1 MVINK
6 KYPTHGITTETVKN
20 FMVGA
25 GAVFINFG
33 LEDERILGA
42 TSGGNTFSIE
52 QDVREAEPDGRPGP
66 VKGMRDIVEVR
77 PRLSV
82 SLMEMSAANF
92 KMAIAGSEI
101 RPYPDPTAATHDEIF
116 RNRQLNWDTDYIKNI
131 ALVGKIKGSEQPAVF
146 MIENGLQ
153 DENIELGTEDREEAV
168 LEVTFTGHFDP
179 ANMDEE
185 PWKILFPKT
194 GPTA

>member
-1 MVINK
+1 MK
-6 KYPTHGITTETVKN
+6 AYPTHGITTETVKN

-25 GAVFINFG
+25 GAVYINFG
-33 LEDERILGA
+33 EEDERLLGA
-42 TSGGNTFSIE
+42 TSGGNSFSIE

-82 SLMEMSAANF
+82 SLMEMSAQNF
-92 KMAIAGSEI
+92 QMAIAGSTI
-101 RPYPDPTAATHDEIF
+101 TPYPDATAATHDEIT
-116 RNRQLNWDTDYIKNI
+116 RSRQLNIDTDYIKNV
-131 ALVGKIKGSEQPAVF
+131 ALVGKVKGSEQPAVF

-179 ANMDEE
+179 ASMDKE
-185 PWKILFPKT
+185 PWSILFPKT
-194 GPTA
+194 GASV

>member
-1 MVINK
+1 MK
-6 KYPTHGITTETVKN
+6 TYATHGITTETVKN

-25 GAVFINFG
+25 GAVYINFG
-33 LEDERILGA
+33 LEDERLLGA
-42 TSGGNTFSIE
+42 TSGGNSFTIE

-66 VKGMRDIVEVR
+66 IKGMRDIVEVR

-92 KMAIAGSEI
+92 QMAIAGSSVAA
-101 RPYPDPTAATHDEIF
+101 YPDETAATHDEIT
-116 RNRQLNWDTDYIKNI
+116 RTRQLNIDTDYIQNV
-131 ALVGKIKGSEQPAVF
+131 ALVGKVKGSEQPAVF

-179 ANMDEE
+179 ATMEKE
-185 PWKILFPKT
+185 PWSILFPRT
-194 GPTA
+194 GATGATV